1 MAEFILA
8 QDALENLGTD
18 EYCGIIVSLF
28 DGMTE
33 SLTNDRHLSI
43 IVTLL
48 EYRYDF
54 KYDLN
59 IVGDMI
65 STLLST
71 AGESPNGIKADRKA
85 N

>member
-8 QDALENLGTD
+8 QDALEKLGTD
-18 EYCGIIVSLF
+18 EYCEIIVSLF

-33 SLTNDRHLSI
+33 SLTNEQHLAI
-43 IVTLL
+43 IMTLL

-54 KYDLN
+54 QYYLDP
-59 IVGDMI
+59 VGEII
-65 STLLST
+65 STLL
-71 AGESPNGIKADRKA
+71 AANGESPEGIKSERKP

>member
-8 QDALENLGTD
+8 QDALEKLGTD

-33 SLTNDRHLSI
+33 SLTNDQHLAI
-43 IVTLL
+43 IMTLL

-54 KYDLN
+54 KYDLKV
-59 IVGDMI
+59 VGDMI
-65 STLLST
+65 TALLST
-71 AGESPNGIKADRKA
+71 AGESPEGIKSERKP

>member
-18 EYCGIIVSLF
+18 EYYGIIVSLF

-33 SLTNDRHLSI
+33 KLTNDRHLAMI
-43 IVTLL
+43 MTLL
-48 EYRYDF
+48 ECRYDF
-54 KYDLN
+54 KYNLDP
-59 IVGDMI
+59 VGEVI
-65 STLLST
+65 STLL
-71 AGESPNGIKADRKA
+71 AAHGESPEGIKAERKP